1 MADVSSMAFGGAW
14 SGKKLDV
21 LGEYLKAYTTA
32 LKNTPFRLAYIDAF
46 AGAGI
51 REVMPPSPG
60 ELFDDLLAEDDA
72 NYRHGSPLIALG
84 TEPSLDNFIFIERDA
99 ASIAKLKAQV
109 SSSYPLKVDQVIYK
123 HGDANE
129 ALRDISAKNWS
140 GRRAVAFLDPFA
152 LHVSW
157 DTIARI
163 AGTKSIDMW
172 LLFPAMA
179 VNRMLARDGD
189 IPPAWSAKLTNTF
202 GSTDWQEAFYVKGQ
216 PDLFG
221 VAATKKVPQVFKAL
235 SEYVTRRLASVFAE
249 VVDSPL
255 MLCNSTGSPL
265 FLLCF
270 GSGNPKGAQI
280 AKRIASN
287 IINKNSHGH

>member
-1 MADVSSMAFGGAW
+1 MFGMADVSSMAFGGAW

-21 LGEYLKAYTTA
+21 LGDYLKHYTTA
-32 LKNTPFRLAYIDAF
+32 LKNQPFKLAYIDAF

-84 TEPSLDNFIFIERDA
+84 TEPSFDNFIFIERDA
-99 ASIAKLKAQV
+99 ASIAKLKLQV
-109 SSSYPLKVDQVIYK
+109 AASFPHKSHQVIYK
-123 HGDANE
+123 HGDANDV
-129 ALRDISAKNWS
+129 LRGIAEKNWT

-157 DTIARI
+157 DTIAKI
-163 AGTKSIDMW
+163 AGTNAIDMW

-189 IPPAWSAKLTNTF
+189 IPPGWSAKLTNTF
-202 GSTDWQEAFYVKGQ
+202 GSKDWQEAFYVKE
-216 PDLFG
+216 PADLFG
-221 VAATKKVPQVFKAL
+221 EEVTSKVPQVFKAL
-235 SEYVTRRLASVFAE
+235 SDYVTRRLASVFAG

-255 MLCNSTGSPL
+255 LLCNSTGSPL

-270 GSGNPKGAQI
+270 GSGHG
-280 AKRIASN
+280 
-287 IINKNSHGH
+287 NSC